1 MSLTKHKK
9 TTEAV
14 ANKIRVD
21 LELEKI
27 LKTFTLQLKTK
38 DNTTQGSFK
47 SWVVHN
53 NFNNEGKKNEKRN

>member
-1 MSLTKHKK
+1 MYNLNLK
-9 TTEAV
+9 TTEEV

-27 LKTFTLQLKTK
+27 LKNFTLQLKTK
-38 DNTTQGSFK
+38 NNTTKGSFK

-53 NFNNEGKKNEKRN
+53 NFNNEGKKNEK

>member
-38 DNTTQGSFK
+38 NNTTQGSFK